1 MKDENAQRIVEE
13 GLGSVGRLKILRA
26 LAQGKATSE
35 TKYSLEKVTGLK
47 PIDVRKHLK
56 ILIDTGWVREYDYNP
71 PVYTLNKE
79 NPKAKSLTEF
89 FKSVDYL

>member
-1 MKDENAQRIVEE
+1 MKDEDSQRIVEE

-26 LAQGKATSE
+26 LAKGNAISE

-56 ILIDTGWVREYDYNP
+56 ILIDTSWVREYDYNP

-79 NPKAKSLTEF
+79 NPKVKLLMDF